1 VKGEIMFKT
10 VTIFTLL
17 LLSAAWAGTV
27 VFQPDDTLAN
37 DSYINSSYPSGNWGD
52 NDYMYVGY
60 NNGGIF
66 RSFIQFVE
74 LASYIGG
81 DYDVTSATLTLFCLR
96 QAETPVVN
104 VDPCESAFAEG
115 SLTWSNQPDI
125 VSGYTATFT
134 FPEGEAYAYADVTDT
149 VADWV
154 TGDLPHYGFSLRLQS
169 EYVSSLGALSSGEY
183 EFEPRRPKLTMEYT
197 GGAAVEPDSL
207 GRIKAGY
214 R

>member
-1 VKGEIMFKT
+1 MFRT
-10 VTIFTLL
+10 VTVLTLF
-17 LLSAAWAGTV
+17 LLSSAWAGTV

-37 DSYINSSYPSGNWGD
+37 DSYINSSYAGGNWGD

-60 NNGGIF
+60 NNGGIL

-81 DYDVTSATLTLFCLR
+81 DYDVTSATLALFCFR

-104 VDPCESAFAEG
+104 VDPCESAFAES

-125 VSGYTATFT
+125 VPGYTATFT
-134 FPEGEAYAYADVTDT
+134 FPEGEAYAYADVTDM
-149 VADWV
+149 VAGWV
-154 TGDLPHYGFSLRLQS
+154 SGDLPHYGFSLRLES
-169 EYVSSLGALSSGEY
+169 EYVDSLGAISSGEY
-183 EFEPRRPKLTMEYT
+183 EFGQRRPKLTMEYT
-197 GGAAVEPDSL
+197 GGSAVQPESL
-207 GRIKAGY
+207 GLIKAGY

>member
-1 VKGEIMFKT
+1 MFKT
-10 VTIFTLL
+10 TALLTLI
-17 LLSAAWAGTV
+17 LLSSAWAGTA

-37 DSYINSSYPSGNWGD
+37 DSYINSYYAGGNWGEYE
-52 NDYMYVGY
+52 YMYVGY
-60 NNGGIF
+60 QNGSIL
-66 RSFIQFVE
+66 RTFIQFVE

-81 DYDVTSATLTLFCLR
+81 DYNVTSATLTLFCYP
-96 QAETPVVN
+96 QVETPAVN

-125 VSGYTATFT
+125 VPGYTATFN
-134 FPEGEAYAYADVTDT
+134 FPEGETYASVDVTDM

-154 TGDLPHYGFSLRLQS
+154 AGDLAHYGFSLRLVS
-169 EYVSSLGALSSGEY
+169 EYVTSSGAISSGEY

-197 GGAAVEPDSL
+197 GGSAVEPESL